1 MLLTLCIEL
10 HYFDWLGCGWGSI
23 IHGSKLMR
31 ALASES
37 WMGAVA
43 AGVSRILNLFDEEAL
58 ACDVVGGLTWLVLG
72 LDFLGLTLVQG

>member
-1 MLLTLCIEL
+1 
-10 HYFDWLGCGWGSI
+10 
-23 IHGSKLMR
+23 MR

-72 LDFLGLTLVQG
+72 LDFLGLTLVQPEG